1 MESLQ
6 KIDLHLH
13 LSRIP
18 LPRTE
23 QMWVSDPA
31 EMLPHMAELGIQKAV
46 LMSTSENSQ
55 PQMPFGS
62 NADNRA
68 IAQADPSHFAWMCN
82 LDPLDLDT
90 IPERLAAYKAE
101 GAVGIGELCINRRLD
116 DPILEKIFAAAGELE
131 LPITF
136 HMSPEVGYS
145 YGIVDDPGLPLLERA
160 LQKFPKTKFLGHGLR
175 CSRRT
180 GAGAVRQVSESV
192 RRPERQQRRTGHPAG
207 SGIRTG
213 ISGNVC

>member
-82 LDPLDLDT
+82 CLLYT
-90 IPERLAAYKAE
+90 
-101 GAVGIGELCINRRLD
+101 
-116 DPILEKIFAAAGELE
+116 
-131 LPITF
+131 
-136 HMSPEVGYS
+136 SPS
-145 YGIVDDPGLPLLERA
+145 PRD
-160 LQKFPKTKFLGHGLR
+160 
-175 CSRRT
+175 
-180 GAGAVRQVSESV
+180 
-192 RRPERQQRRTGHPAG
+192 
-207 SGIRTG
+207 
-213 ISGNVC
+213 

>member
-62 NADNRA
+62 NVDNRA

-90 IPERLAAYKAE
+90 IPERLATYKAE

-116 DPILEKIFAAAGELE
+116 DPLLEKIFAAAG
-131 LPITF
+131 
-136 HMSPEVGYS
+136 
-145 YGIVDDPGLPLLERA
+145 
-160 LQKFPKTKFLGHGLR
+160 
-175 CSRRT
+175 
-180 GAGAVRQVSESV
+180 
-192 RRPERQQRRTGHPAG
+192 
-207 SGIRTG
+207 
-213 ISGNVC
+213 

>member
-31 EMLPHMAELGIQKAV
+31 EMLPHMAKLGIQKAV
-46 LMSTSENSQ
+46 LMSTSENSRS
-55 PQMPFGS
+55 QMPFGS
-62 NADNRA
+62 NVDNRA

-90 IPERLAAYKAE
+90 IPERLATY
-101 GAVGIGELCINRRLD
+101 
-116 DPILEKIFAAAGELE
+116 
-131 LPITF
+131 
-136 HMSPEVGYS
+136 
-145 YGIVDDPGLPLLERA
+145 
-160 LQKFPKTKFLGHGLR
+160 
-175 CSRRT
+175 
-180 GAGAVRQVSESV
+180 
-192 RRPERQQRRTGHPAG
+192 
-207 SGIRTG
+207 
-213 ISGNVC
+213 